1 MGELATPAAVPE
13 AVELIELDLPEVEAE
28 PLAPRDVSVAP
39 ETKPD
44 GLQTM
49 PAALGPF
56 IDSETGR
63 LQEAQPRAAVSR
75 MVDLDMAPGLAP
87 MAGTQP
93 ASDSDQVKVIG
104 SLRIPIPLFNI
115 FLNEADE
122 QSRRLATELAEWSH
136 ELQRPVGESTVA
148 HAHSLAGNCATVGY
162 TDLSNL
168 ARSLEHALARANA
181 RGHGMA
187 EEAQLFGAAA
197 EEIRRLLHQF
207 AAGFVKS
214 PDPDLLRFLSEHEH
228 MVVPAPVA
236 PLKRSRRRTQAR
248 LGLRADRAA
257 APFHRVQRH
266 RVAHARRAARGTA
279 RAKRCSRLRPV
290 PTRWTT
296 KTTSTPSM
304 PSTPSCSRSS
314 RKKGEELIPQL
325 QSRMREWVRRP
336 TEAAAASACMR
347 TLHTLKGG
355 ARLAGAMRLGEMA
368 HRLETAIEHLVGR
381 GHASAADIERLVGRV
396 DAIQTRFEMLR
407 RGEVD
412 HSQPMPLEP
421 QAPATVVE
429 AAKPPV
435 APLAPLVAMPE
446 VGAVLSAAPQTPL
459 VQPATDQDAARSG
472 TTACQWRCPSAVI
485 DWGRFGAASEA
496 ATAVRAGLQAATSQS
511 AVRVRSQL
519 LDRLVSHAGEVSIT
533 RSRIESDVGAA
544 EVGARRPDREPG
556 APAPPVARHRAAGRD
571 ADRVAHG
578 GCQGHRRSRST
589 RWRWTASRG
598 SRN

>member
-1 MGELATPAAVPE
+1 MASGFAPAAGMQP
-13 AVELIELDLPEVEAE
+13 
-28 PLAPRDVSVAP
+28 
-39 ETKPD
+39 
-44 GLQTM
+44 
-49 PAALGPF
+49 PAN
-56 IDSETGR
+56 
-63 LQEAQPRAAVSR
+63 
-75 MVDLDMAPGLAP
+75 
-87 MAGTQP
+87 
-93 ASDSDQVKVIG
+93 DSDQVKVIG

-168 ARSLEHALARANA
+168 ARALEHALARANA
-181 RGHGMA
+181 RGHGVA

-207 AAGFVKS
+207 AAGFLKA

-236 PLKRSRRRTQAR
+236 PLEARVAERKPPSDFAPIAPLPNFTEFGGTELRT
-248 LGLRADRAA
+248 LGELPAA
-257 APFHRVQRH
+257 ATREAPLSP
-266 RVAHARRAARGTA
+266 AARRDALDDEDDIDAVDA
-279 RAKRCSRLRPV
+279 IDAELFPIFEEE
-290 PTRWTT
+290 
-296 KTTSTPSM
+296 
-304 PSTPSCSRSS
+304 
-314 RKKGEELIPQL
+314 GEELIPQL

-381 GHASAADIERLVGRV
+381 GHANAADIERLVGRV

-421 QAPATVVE
+421 QAPTVVVD
-429 AAKPPV
+429 A
-435 APLAPLVAMPE
+435 
-446 VGAVLSAAPQTPL
+446 GA
-459 VQPATDQDAARSG
+459 DSG
-472 TTACQWRCPSAVI
+472 
-485 DWGRFGAASEA
+485 GAA
-496 ATAVRAGLQAATSQS
+496 
-511 AVRVRSQL
+511 
-519 LDRLVSHAGEVSIT
+519 
-533 RSRIESDVGAA
+533 GAA
-544 EVGARRPDREPG
+544 GG
-556 APAPPVARHRAAGRD
+556 D
-571 ADRVAHG
+571 A
-578 GCQGHRRSRST
+578 
-589 RWRWTASRG
+589 
-598 SRN
+598 